1 MKFDSARLIT
11 MFIFYLFTAGL
22 VLGSFFNSAGRRI
35 SEKISLIAPRSL
47 CRVCKRR
54 LGFSELIPVLSYLM
68 RLGEVQRMSNPALDR
83 VSGS

>member
-1 MKFDSARLIT
+1 

-47 CRVCKRR
+47 CRVCKRQ
-54 LGFSELIPVLSYLM
+54 LGFSEAIPVFVLFDAA
-68 RLGEVQRMSNPALDR
+68 GEVQRMSNPALDR